1 MAQAK
6 RENAMEVVS
15 LTALIEMKPMT
26 CECMRQWVCVRVRC
40 AWAQDRW
47 KWKRKRNEI
56 QWPKRQPHYHFSI
69 FVMLL
74 LIWHMPC
81 ARQMTAKYFDSSSCR
96 VGPRDEKSETKLLE
110 RTSEIFLIFFWKK
123 NTRAEN
129 DWNLNLD
136 YINHV
141 KARQATGIH
150 EMLLVPSLRGVAPT
164 HHFSVRQTVSM
175 SFRCIPFFFLGRKA
189 LKFMNFY
196 CLSASA
202 DRQSP
207 FQTLRNTFWCF

>member
-110 RTSEIFLIFFWKK
+110 RTSEIFLIFLERKTLGQKTIEIWIWIILITWK
-123 NTRAEN
+123 R
-129 DWNLNLD
+129 DR
-136 YINHV
+136 
-141 KARQATGIH
+141 RQAFKRCCWCRRFVVWHRRTTP
-150 EMLLVPSLRGVAPT
+150 VFARPFPC
-164 HHFSVRQTVSM
+164 HFAV
-175 SFRCIPFFFLGRKA
+175 FHFFFSDAKH
-189 LKFMNFY
+189 
-196 CLSASA
+196 
-202 DRQSP
+202 
-207 FQTLRNTFWCF
+207 